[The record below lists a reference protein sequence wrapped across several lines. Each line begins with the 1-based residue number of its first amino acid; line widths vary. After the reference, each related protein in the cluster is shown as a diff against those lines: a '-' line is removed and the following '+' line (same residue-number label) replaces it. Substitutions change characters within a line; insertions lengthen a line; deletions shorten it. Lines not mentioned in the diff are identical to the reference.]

1 MVQVL
6 GVKLVSFTDA
16 AIKSAVRGAKRSV
29 LAKGGYYVMQ
39 AARFLLRPA
48 RRKTEGELTD
58 AERVAF
64 TAWRR
69 RWHRS
74 GGSGVKPRR
83 PYRASAPGEP
93 PRVRPKSPLK
103 RLLRFGWSPATQ
115 TVVVGPMAYRKAK
128 APAVLEFGGTGEKS
142 AWDADAKQRRVL
154 KLNVKKRPFM
164 GPALRKVAPTLPP
177 MWRNS
182 IGTVRR

>member
-1 MVQVL
+1 MVRVL
-6 GVKLVSFTDA
+6 GVKVVAFTDA

-58 AERVAF
+58 SERASF
-64 TAWRR
+64 KAWRL

-74 GGSGVKPRR
+74 GGVGAKPKR

-103 RLLRFGWSPATQ
+103 RLLRFGWSPATES
-115 TVVVGPMAYRKAK
+115 VVIGPMAWRKAK
-128 APAVLEFGGTGEKS
+128 APSVLEFGGRGEKS
-142 AWDADAKQRRVL
+142 AWDADAKRKRTL
-154 KLNVKKRPFM
+154 RLDVKKRPFM